1 MSMSS
6 GVQPPNETYHGHS
19 YSYVQAIK
27 HKTDDSSVDP
37 AQSSVDR
44 RGRLDGSL
52 DTELVLDKS
61 SSRPRGRNM
70 GSVDVGSICE
80 QTPVMVG
87 GGMWR
92 FESVHAAYHG
102 SLTPGTNYRAAPSTR
117 SSD

>member
-1 MSMSS
+1 M
-6 GVQPPNETYHGHS
+6 
-19 YSYVQAIK
+19 
-27 HKTDDSSVDP
+27 DP

-44 RGRLDGSL
+44 RARLDGSLGNLDDSLDDSLDGSL

-61 SSRPRGRNM
+61 SSRPRVRNM

-87 GGMWR
+87 GEMWR
-92 FESVHAAYHG
+92 FESVHATYHG
-102 SLTPGTNYRAAPSTR
+102 SLTPGKNYRAAPSTH